1 MLKQYIVL
9 IVSVLISTFSAISY
23 ADDEEQNTKPTFA
36 YYTLAPDL
44 TTNVYTK
51 GKKLAYLQVRV
62 DLMVA
67 DSSYVVELERHEPLI
82 RDTIVAYIGEQTED
96 QVKTLAGREELRR
109 QLKENLNN
117 LLIAETGRTLIA
129 DLLFTKFLYQ

>member
-23 ADDEEQNTKPTFA
+23 ADDEEQNTEPTFA

>member
-9 IVSVLISTFSAISY
+9 IIFALTSTFSVTAY
-23 ADDEEQNTKPTFA
+23 ADEEEQNSGPTFA

-82 RDTIVAYIGEQTED
+82 RDTIVAYIGEQTEA
-96 QVKTLAGREELRR
+96 QVKTLAGREELRK

-117 LLIAETGRTLIA
+117 LLVAETGKTLIT
-129 DLLFTKFLYQ
+129 DLLFTKFLFQ